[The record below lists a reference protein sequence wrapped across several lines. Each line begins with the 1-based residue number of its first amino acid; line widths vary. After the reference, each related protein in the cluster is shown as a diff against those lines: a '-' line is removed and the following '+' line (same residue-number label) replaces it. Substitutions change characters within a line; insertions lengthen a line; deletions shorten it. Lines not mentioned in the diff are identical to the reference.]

1 MARLRATGCVRQEF
15 RSFPVSQLAS
25 FRALGPQRR
34 AANQAAGKAKT
45 QAGNQRALSPP
56 SRPVFTMVT
65 MRATKALM
73 PAESS
78 PVCISRQSKESGL
91 ERIES
96 PAMNIRR
103 SPDMKKAARGKSRLF
118 QACHASAFSL
128 RKTRHR
134 CCQSCPREAS
144 QNRHRSAWLTGLL

>member
-15 RSFPVSQLAS
+15 RSVPVSQLAS
-25 FRALGPQRR
+25 FRALGPQIK

-56 SRPVFTMVT
+56 STPVFTMVT

-78 PVCISRQSKESGL
+78 PVWTNRQSKESGL

-118 QACHASAFSL
+118 QTCLCQGLAC
-128 RKTRHR
+128 TRR
-134 CCQSCPREAS
+134 VIDAVNCACEERIEIAI
-144 QNRHRSAWLTGLL
+144 ALLG